1 MSTTPSISPQPPVH
15 ISILAPSTLHLHIVA
30 AHGTDIHLHLNT
42 NPGQQPSDV
51 QNGEELVNTMV
62 TEILRHPQ
70 QDFSQCLAD
79 KLGVGDLFEWFLME
93 QSSANKSSKEK
104 VDTRHIK

>member
-1 MSTTPSISPQPPVH
+1 MAQTSTF
-15 ISILAPSTLHLHIVA
+15 ISIQTPDGNRVMCKM
-30 AHGTDIHLHLNT
+30 
-42 NPGQQPSDV
+42 